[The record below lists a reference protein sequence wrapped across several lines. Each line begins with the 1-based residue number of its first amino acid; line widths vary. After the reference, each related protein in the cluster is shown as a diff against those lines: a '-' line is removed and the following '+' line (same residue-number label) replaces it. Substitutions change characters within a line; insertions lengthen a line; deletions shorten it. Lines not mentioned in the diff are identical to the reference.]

1 MRFVDEVSIRVEAGP
16 GGNGCSSFRREKFIP
31 FGGPDGGDG
40 GHGGSVWIEAVG
52 NANTLVDY
60 RYTRLF
66 KAERGKN
73 GMGAQ
78 CTGRSGED
86 LLLKVPVGTT
96 VLDEDTGQILAD
108 LIEEGQ
114 RILVA
119 SGGKGGLGN
128 LHFKSSTN
136 RAPQKAL
143 PGLPG
148 EIRQL
153 RMELRIVADVG
164 LLGLPNAGK
173 STLIRAVSAARPK
186 VADYPFTTLI
196 PNLGVVDVGLHRSF
210 VLADIPG
217 IIEGASLG
225 AGLGIRFLKHLSRTR
240 ILIHLVDICPI
251 DGSDWLEQVR
261 VIEREL
267 EAYSPTLAKMPRWL
281 VLNKIDLLP
290 EDERQCALDRAR
302 NELGWQGPLM
312 AISGVASLGTEL
324 LSQGLMSQI
333 EAMRSEE
340 EDPEVY
346 ELRNRMR
353 LQIEQEGRD
362 RIHALAARRRAERRG
377 EDVDSDDDW
386 NEEDYDV
393 AVEYRR

>member
-1 MRFVDEVSIRVEAGP
+1 MRFVDEVSIRVEAGS
-16 GGNGCSSFRREKFIP
+16 GGNGCASFRREKFIP

-40 GHGGSVWIEAVG
+40 GHGGSVWVEAVG

-60 RYTRLF
+60 RYTRQF

-86 LLLKVPVGTT
+86 LSLKVPVGTT

-108 LIEEGQ
+108 LVEEGQ
-114 RILVA
+114 RVLVA

-148 EIRQL
+148 EMRQL
-153 RMELRIVADVG
+153 RLELRVVADVG

-186 VADYPFTTLI
+186 VADYPFTTLV

-217 IIEGASLG
+217 IIEGASMG

-240 ILIHLVDICPI
+240 ILIHLVDICPV
-251 DGSDWLEQVR
+251 DGSDWLQQVR
-261 VIEREL
+261 VIEHEL
-267 EAYSPTLAKMPRWL
+267 ETYSATLATMPRWL
-281 VLNKIDLLP
+281 VLNKIDLLSE
-290 EDERQCALDRAR
+290 EDRQAALDRAKD
-302 NELGWQGPLM
+302 ELGWQGPLV
-312 AISGVASLGTEL
+312 AISGVAGLGTEA
-324 LSQGLMSQI
+324 LSQALMTQI
-333 EAMRSEE
+333 EHMRI
-340 EDPEVY
+340 EDGNPEVR
-346 ELRNRMR
+346 EQRDRMR
-353 LQIEQEGRD
+353 LQIEQEGRE
-362 RIHALAARRRAERRG
+362 RIKALAERRRAERRG
-377 EDVDSDDDW
+377 EDLDSDDDW